1 MLFPGEIMIFWVLVA
16 SYWVHLLATVVWLGG
31 TALMAFIAWPALRQ
45 GTLSTNQWFLLQKRF
60 LPWVNAALVIL
71 LITGFI
77 QMTNDANYNGF
88 LAIDSLWAWAML
100 LKHIAYGGM
109 VVLTAYLQF
118 SLYPTMA
125 RLALL
130 AESHP
135 ETAAAEREKL
145 TAREIRYLRLNV
157 LAASAVLLFTA
168 IATAV

>member
-1 MLFPGEIMIFWVLVA
+1 MTFWVLVA

-31 TALMAFIAWPALRQ
+31 IALMAFIAWPALRQ
-45 GTLSTNQWFLLQKRF
+45 GTLSSNQWFQLQKRF
-60 LPWVNAALVIL
+60 LPWVNAALIVL

-77 QMTNDANYNGF
+77 QMTNDENYNGF

-109 VVLTAYLQF
+109 VLLTAYLQF
-118 SLYPTMA
+118 GLYPAMA

-130 AESHP
+130 AESRP
-135 ETAAAEREKL
+135 ETADAKRDQLAG
-145 TAREIRYLRLNV
+145 REIRYLRLNV
-157 LAASAVLLFTA
+157 IAAMLVLFFTA